1 MKILFL
7 TENFPPE
14 TNAAATRVFERAC
27 YWIRGGH
34 EVTVITQA
42 PNFPFG
48 KLYDGYKNSWRQIET
63 IEGIRVVRVKT
74 YIAAN
79 AGVAHRTLDF
89 VSYMFTAIWFGMFE
103 RSPDVVVS
111 TSPQFFAAVGGW
123 LIGVL
128 RRIPF
133 VFELGDL
140 WPASIVAVGAMKP
153 GLAIRLVEKLEL
165 FLYRQSAAVVALT
178 NAFKKNLIERGI
190 NGNKVAVVI
199 NGVDLPRYAP
209 QDRDL
214 ALAKEWQLKD
224 KFVIGYVGTHG
235 MAHGLENVLEAA
247 ARLDHRKDLV
257 FLFAGPGAARDGL
270 IQEAKERN
278 LTNVVFIPPQP
289 KDSMPAIWSLCDVA
303 LIHLKDSPVF
313 AEVIPSKIFEA
324 MGMGLPVLIAA
335 PAGEATEIVNKA
347 GAGLIVPPE
356 DTNALIQAV
365 EQFLDD
371 PEFRTSAGRR
381 SFAAAPAYSRA
392 FQAKAMMAALD
403 AAVSG
408 SGDRAAEQV
417 DKVESVS

>member
-1 MKILFL
+1 LKILFL

-27 YWIRGGH
+27 YWVRDGH

-89 VSYMFTAIWFGMFE
+89 VSYMFTAVWFGLLE
-103 RSPDVVVS
+103 RRPDVVVS

-123 LIGVL
+123 LIGAL

-153 GLAIRLVEKLEL
+153 SLAIRLVEKLEL
-165 FLYRQSAAVVALT
+165 FLYRRSAAVVALT
-178 NAFKKNLIERGI
+178 NAFKNNLIERGI
-190 NGNKVAVVI
+190 NGNKVAIVI

-209 QDRDL
+209 QDRDP
-214 ALAKEWQLKD
+214 ALANEWGLED
-224 KFVIGYVGTHG
+224 KFVVGYIGTHG

-247 ARLDHRKDLV
+247 AQLDHRKDLV

-270 IQEAKERN
+270 IQEAKERS
-278 LTNVVFIPPQP
+278 LTNVVFMPSQP
-289 KDSMPAIWSLCDVA
+289 KDRMPAVWSLCDVA
-303 LIHLKDSPVF
+303 LVHLKDSPVF

-335 PAGEATEIVNKA
+335 PEGEATAIIEKA
-347 GAGLIVPPE
+347 GAGLVVPPE
-356 DTNALIQAV
+356 DANALIQAT
-365 EQFLDD
+365 ERFLDD
-371 PEFRTSAGRR
+371 SEFRTSAGKR
-381 SFAAAPAYSRA
+381 SFAAAPTHSRA
-392 FQAKAMMAALD
+392 FQARAMMAALN
-403 AAVSG
+403 AAVTG
-408 SGDRAAEQV
+408 AGDRAAEQV
-417 DKVESVS
+417 EKIESVS

>member
-1 MKILFL
+1 
-7 TENFPPE
+7 
-14 TNAAATRVFERAC
+14 
-27 YWIRGGH
+27 
-34 EVTVITQA
+34 
-42 PNFPFG
+42 
-48 KLYDGYKNSWRQIET
+48 
-63 IEGIRVVRVKT
+63 
-74 YIAAN
+74 
-79 AGVAHRTLDF
+79 
-89 VSYMFTAIWFGMFE
+89 
-103 RSPDVVVS
+103 
-111 TSPQFFAAVGGW
+111 
-123 LIGVL
+123 
-128 RRIPF
+128 
-133 VFELGDL
+133 
-140 WPASIVAVGAMKP
+140 
-153 GLAIRLVEKLEL
+153 
-165 FLYRQSAAVVALT
+165 
-178 NAFKKNLIERGI
+178 
-190 NGNKVAVVI
+190 
-199 NGVDLPRYAP
+199 
-209 QDRDL
+209 
-214 ALAKEWQLKD
+214 
-224 KFVIGYVGTHG
+224 

-356 DTNALIQAV
+356 DANALIQAV

-381 SFAAAPAYSRA
+381 SFAAASAYSRA

-417 DKVESVS
+417 DKVEPVS